1 MPGTLTQEDVEMK
14 LRPSRWFKWQSGQA
28 MAEYWVTIPG
38 SIMIM
43 LSAAALVQFI
53 TGGLLRTY
61 EGLTPRGGLDCEVQP
76 EENEEGPTYA
86 QLDCHSVELVANR
99 YDEETD
105 RTTVAYKVTSGCDPS
120 ISNWILG
127 LPPGLQDKILS
138 SSEPYLWTFNDPNAG
153 ITGIKFETGYGGGG
167 GGGGG
172 GGKGGKKS
180 MGGVMLASFNRGFAS
195 TLLSPVALDSRTVLL
210 TLSGYYTWDTVEVSI
225 KAGTEVY
232 HSVITAPVSPTDP
245 EEEQD
250 QCQQ

>member
-53 TGGLLRTY
+53 TSGLLHTW
-61 EGLTPRGGLDCEVQP
+61 EGLTFRGGLDCEVQP
-76 EENEEGPTYA
+76 EEKEEGPEYA
-86 QLDCHSVELVANR
+86 QLGCHSVQLVAR
-99 YDEETD
+99 YYDEATD

-127 LPPGLQDKILS
+127 LPPSLQGKILS
-138 SSEPYLWTFNDPNAG
+138 TSEAYTWTFNDPNAG
-153 ITGIKFETGYGGGG
+153 ITGIKFDTGYGDS
-167 GGGGG
+167 GGGG
-172 GGKGGKKS
+172 GGKGKGKA
-180 MGGVMLASFNRGFAS
+180 MGGVMLASFDRGLAS
-195 TLLSPVALDSRTVLL
+195 SLLAPATEDSRTVLI
-210 TLSGYYTWDTVEVSI
+210 TLAGYYEWGITEVSI
-225 KAGTEVY
+225 KAGTQVY
-232 HSVITAPVSPTDP
+232 HSVITAPTAPADP

-250 QCQQ
+250 KCQQ

>member
-1 MPGTLTQEDVEMK
+1 MK

-53 TGGLLRTY
+53 TGGLLHTY
-61 EGLTPRGGLDCEVQP
+61 EGLQHRGGLDCEVQP
-76 EENEEGPTYA
+76 EEKDEGPTET
-86 QLDCHSVELVANR
+86 DFPCSSVELVGR
-99 YDEETD
+99 FYDEEND
-105 RTTVAYKVTSGCDPS
+105 RTTVAYKVTSDCKYD

-127 LPPGLQDKILS
+127 LPPELQDKILS
-138 SSEPYLWTFNDPNAG
+138 SSEPYLWTFNDPNEG

-172 GGKGGKKS
+172 GKGKA
-180 MGGVMLASFNRGFAS
+180 MGGVMLASFNRSFAS

-210 TLSGYYTWDTVEVSI
+210 TLSGYYEWDLVEVSF
-225 KAGTEVY
+225 KAGTETY
-232 HSVITAPVSPTDP
+232 HSVITAPVTPTDP
-245 EEEQD
+245 DEDKDKCEE
-250 QCQQ
+250 